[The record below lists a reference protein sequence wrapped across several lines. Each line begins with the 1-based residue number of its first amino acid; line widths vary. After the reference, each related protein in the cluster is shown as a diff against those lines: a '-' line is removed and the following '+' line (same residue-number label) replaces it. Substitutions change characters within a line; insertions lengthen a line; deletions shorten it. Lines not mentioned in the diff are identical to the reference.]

1 MCPIVF
7 IVSDAQPDFDKK
19 KNQTSILQILIPFSY
34 VCVCVSKRHQEMNG
48 EVKTNMIHFWC
59 HYNLACGPTELLGP
73 KLISLRCC
81 RVI

>member
-34 VCVCVSKRHQEMNG
+34 VCVCVRRQKLNG